1 MNAIQESEW
10 GQVSVFTWSELLP
23 HQWLDFRIALMESE
37 TELEGQGVGVETSY
51 TTATVLTEVNS
62 RGVKVVQSPIVMQT
76 RTEMIV
82 SIVIS
87 ERDYK
92 TEMKKNLPLYERKS
106 GVFEQVLFADD
117 REFRNLE
124 QKLSVME
131 RNLFLDTAI
140 ESLPLTE
147 RDLGIETIQSLRYDQ
162 RREQISSRYR
172 AAFDQTT
179 AETIKNVAA
188 AYSNGEVDVN
198 KTDVSGMYE
207 IKFIGTKG
215 IPNNMAGLNKAL
227 DIIFPAH
234 LGWVFKYT
242 FTPWEELR
250 NQTWGSV
257 AAKTWNDLRI
267 WDEVS

>member
-1 MNAIQESEW
+1 MNAIQETEW
-10 GQVSVFTWSELLP
+10 GQVSIFTWSELFP
-23 HQWLDFRIALMESE
+23 HQWLDFRIALMETE
-37 TELEGQGVGVETSY
+37 TELEGQGVAVETSY
-51 TTATVLTEVNS
+51 TIATVLTEVNS
-62 RGVKVVQSPIVMQT
+62 QGVEIVQSPIVMQT

-82 SIVIS
+82 SIVVS

-92 TEMKKNLPLYERKS
+92 TEMRKKLPLYERKS
-106 GVFEQVLFADD
+106 GVFEQVLFAND

-124 QKLSVME
+124 QKLSVVE

-147 RDLGIETIQSLRYDQ
+147 RDLGIETVGTLRYDQ

-179 AETIKNVAA
+179 EDTIKSVAA
-188 AYSNGEVDVN
+188 AYSNGEVDVVQ
-198 KTDVSGMYE
+198 TDVAGIYE

-234 LGWVFKYT
+234 LGWSFKYS
-242 FTPWEELR
+242 FTPWEEILHK
-250 NQTWGSV
+250 TWGSV
-257 AAKTWNDLRI
+257 ANMTWNDLRI